1 VGNVLQRYRLV
12 LPDTQR
18 QAHERERER
27 TVRRKRRLWL
37 SADRAA
43 RWSLMNHPA
52 SRGGMAVLRGRIA
65 ASKPAGSN
73 KSHHFVCCEPC
84 QTVRTLVW
92 HAGCVDFFRPTRRPL
107 HVRGGP
113 LTREREEENAMRS
126 TLWLATAVVLG
137 VAVGCDNQITRS
149 DIDEQRQEV
158 AEQQERVD
166 ELRQQEMQEDN
177 QVARDNTLRDDT
189 MRDDVVSDDTQAD
202 LRG

>member
-1 VGNVLQRYRLV
+1 
-12 LPDTQR
+12 
-18 QAHERERER
+18 
-27 TVRRKRRLWL
+27 
-37 SADRAA
+37 
-43 RWSLMNHPA
+43 
-52 SRGGMAVLRGRIA
+52 
-65 ASKPAGSN
+65 
-73 KSHHFVCCEPC
+73 
-84 QTVRTLVW
+84 
-92 HAGCVDFFRPTRRPL
+92 
-107 HVRGGP
+107 
-113 LTREREEENAMRS
+113 MRS

-202 LRG
+202 LREAEEKLRQEREQLAAMEERQKVEADMQRKLDEMDRKIDKLEERAAKAEGEEKIDIERQVAEFQTRHELLQKRLDELRAASGDTWSQLKTSLQGMSEDVSNQINTAVEDDDAT